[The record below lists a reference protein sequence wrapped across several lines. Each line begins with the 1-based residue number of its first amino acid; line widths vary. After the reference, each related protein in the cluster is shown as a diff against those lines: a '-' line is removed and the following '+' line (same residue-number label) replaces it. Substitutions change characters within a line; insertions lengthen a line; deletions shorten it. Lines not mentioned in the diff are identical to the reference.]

1 MFYCYVLR
9 SQKTGRRYVGSCEN
23 LLHRLYRHNAG
34 QMKATKH
41 GAPWSLLHGESF
53 ATRREAVQRE
63 LYYKTG
69 RGRDDLDRLE
79 LERSPRRQVAGS
91 NPVTPIKLMERSLRR
106 RVAVS
111 ATVSETMVR
120 FFLIA
125 VAMRIA
131 TTSLFAQ
138 AAVSSSTNPQE
149 SPAPQISPAPPQNE
163 GPAPRIPAI
172 EELDQAFKQTS
183 LGKAVDEAHLHA
195 QWRELSNRIIN
206 DRDLVEARARAGKA
220 KTDLEKRQ
228 RLRAYY
234 TTFYDRMRS
243 EAGSQEL
250 KSYID
255 THKTQHLA
263 LLAQNR
269 VRPSPAPA
277 ATASPKPKP
286 RPHPPEPP
294 LPQ

>member
-1 MFYCYVLR
+1 MIA
-9 SQKTGRRYVGSCEN
+9 K
-23 LLHRLYRHNAG
+23 
-34 QMKATKH
+34 
-41 GAPWSLLHGESF
+41 
-53 ATRREAVQRE
+53 
-63 LYYKTG
+63 
-69 RGRDDLDRLE
+69 
-79 LERSPRRQVAGS
+79 
-91 NPVTPIKLMERSLRR
+91 
-106 RVAVS
+106 
-111 ATVSETMVR
+111 

-125 VAMRIA
+125 ASMPMMTA
-131 TTSLFAQ
+131 SLFAQ

-149 SPAPQISPAPPQNE
+149 SPAPQISPAPSQNE

-172 EELDQAFKQTS
+172 EELDQAFKQSS
-183 LGKAVDEAHLHA
+183 LGKAADEARLHA
-195 QWRELSNRIIN
+195 QRRELFNRIIN
-206 DRDLVEARARAGKA
+206 DRDLVEARANAGRA

-234 TTFYDRMRS
+234 TMFYDRMRAQ
-243 EAGSQEL
+243 AGSQEL

-255 THKTQHLA
+255 THKTQHLT

-286 RPHPPEPP
+286 QVRPPEPP